1 MTQPVAR
8 SGDHVAVLGGG
19 VIGGMCAWYLSQAG
33 FQVTIVDRERFG
45 AACSHGNCGYI
56 CPSHVLPLCQPGA
69 IKKTLREAL
78 SRSSPFKIRPRL
90 SRDWLSWFWN
100 FARSCNER
108 DVLASAT
115 AIQAMLVSSLELYRA
130 LIAEE
135 GIECEWQERGL
146 LMVHDDRRGFEAFAA
161 KDAFLREEFGVGATP
176 YEGAALQELE
186 PALTSRCVGAWHYED
201 DCHVRPDKLL
211 AGLRARLEAR
221 GVAFLESTEVDGFQK
236 STRAAT
242 ALRAGAQRIEAD
254 HFVVATGARAPL
266 LGRDLGFRVPIQPA
280 KGYSITMSR
289 PARMPR
295 HPVIFEDTH
304 VAITPMESGYRIGS
318 TMEFVGYD
326 TSIHPRRLGLLRL
339 AAEEHLRDP
348 FGEEL
353 QEEWYGWRPM
363 TWDGK
368 PIIGRSPALENVWI
382 AAGHGM
388 LGLSMAAGTGKLI
401 ADLVAGAEP
410 LIDPNPYAVA
420 RFE

>member
-1 MTQPVAR
+1 M
-8 SGDHVAVLGGG
+8 
-19 VIGGMCAWYLSQAG
+19 
-33 FQVTIVDRERFG
+33 
-45 AACSHGNCGYI
+45 
-56 CPSHVLPLCQPGA
+56 
-69 IKKTLREAL
+69 
-78 SRSSPFKIRPRL
+78 
-90 SRDWLSWFWN
+90 
-100 FARSCNER
+100 
-108 DVLASAT
+108 
-115 AIQAMLVSSLELYRA
+115 
-130 LIAEE
+130 
-135 GIECEWQERGL
+135 
-146 LMVHDDRRGFEAFAA
+146 
-161 KDAFLREEFGVGATP
+161 
-176 YEGAALQELE
+176 
-186 PALTSRCVGAWHYED
+186 
-201 DCHVRPDKLL
+201 
-211 AGLRARLEAR
+211 
-221 GVAFLESTEVDGFQK
+221 AFLESTEVDGFQK

-266 LGRDLGFRVPIQPA
+266 LGRELGFRVPIQPA

-289 PARMPR
+289 PAGMPR
-295 HPVIFEDTH
+295 HPMIFVDTH